1 MDLTTLRIFLEVSRR
16 GSFAA
21 VAQARAVAPS
31 SISRAVASL
40 EMELGVKLFQRTTRR
55 LAPTEAGA
63 LLRGRLEGLVDELE
77 GVRLL
82 MREAR
87 DEVQGELRVLAPVSF
102 ALQNVVPLLPALAQR
117 HPQLRFDLRLS
128 DALLDLV
135 GERID
140 VAIRLGPLQD
150 SRLVSR
156 RLAPMHSVIA
166 ASPAYLERFGRP
178 EEPEDL
184 AQHECLQLDMP
195 GFSPRWR
202 LRDAA
207 GRVREVSVSGRL
219 RTSNAVALKDCALA
233 GMGVVLQ
240 ARWILGRELR
250 SGQLVDLFPGYDV
263 TAATFDNAAYLLYP
277 SRAYLPR
284 KAQVFMDFMVD
295 HFATHPPW
303 DRPLVP

>member
-1 MDLTTLRIFLEVSRR
+1 
-16 GSFAA
+16 
-21 VAQARAVAPS
+21 
-31 SISRAVASL
+31 SRAVASL
-40 EMELGVKLFQRTTRR
+40 EAELGAKLFQRSTRR

-63 LLRGRLEGLVDELE
+63 MLRGRLEGLVEELE
-77 GVRLL
+77 DVRLL

-102 ALQNVVPLLPALAQR
+102 ALQNVVPLLPELAQR
-117 HPQLRFDLRLS
+117 HPRLRFDLRLS

-135 GERID
+135 DERID
-140 VAIRLGPLQD
+140 VAIRLGPLPD
-150 SRLVSR
+150 SGLISR
-156 RLAPMHSVIA
+156 RLAPLRSAIA

-178 EEPEDL
+178 RTPDEL
-184 AQHECLQLDMP
+184 ASHECLQLDMP
-195 GFSPRWR
+195 GFSPLWR
-202 LRDAA
+202 LRDAS
-207 GRVREVSVSGRL
+207 GEVRGVSVSGRL
-219 RTSNAVALKDCALA
+219 RTSNAIALKECALA

-250 SGQLVDLFPGYDV
+250 SGQLVDLFPGYEV

-284 KAQVFMDFMVD
+284 KAQVFMDFVVEK
-295 HFATHPPW
+295 FATHPPW